1 MSDPVAVPA
10 TGGGHAAAGTQM
22 RGLDPAQK
30 AKLIYAQARSE
41 MSDRL
46 WRAALG
52 SDGPDGDSSRPS
64 EKRGLPMSLEALLG
78 LLEGDGKTP
87 SSAVP
92 AMVAALQRGEAPVGD
107 GSGGGRERGAKD
119 GDAEA
124 DANSNAGRD
133 GQGGDLALGHGP
145 NARYAPMLG
154 AAANR
159 TGLPAAAL
167 ATIVHA
173 EAAKDGDG
181 RWLPYSRNPR
191 SSAAG
196 LGQFL
201 SSTWEGEAERAG
213 TWLNATARAN
223 GWLNER
229 GHVRGDARAELLS
242 LRYDPQA
249 AIETTADY
257 ARANLD
263 GLRKAGVTVGG
274 GVEELAR
281 TAYIGH
287 HLGRGDAVRFL
298 TGSLDP
304 ARARRLLDAQI
315 GEAQA
320 SRRIEQAGSAVAAH
334 RSWLLDF
341 VGRNIKPAN
350 FAA

>member
-1 MSDPVAVPA
+1 
-10 TGGGHAAAGTQM
+10 M

-52 SDGPDGDSSRPS
+52 SDGPDGDTSRPS

-78 LLEGDGKTP
+78 LLEGDGKT
-87 SSAVP
+87 SASAIP
-92 AMVAALQRGEAPVGD
+92 GMVAAMQRGEAPVGD
-107 GSGGGRERGAKD
+107 GSGRGGS
-119 GDAEA
+119 DADTE
-124 DANSNAGRD
+124 DKGGQRDNA
-133 GQGGDLALGHGP
+133 LSLGHGP

-201 SSTWEGEAERAG
+201 SSTWEGEAEREG

-229 GHVRGDARAELLS
+229 GHVRGDARAQLLS

-263 GLRKAGVTVGG
+263 GLRKAGVTVGS
-274 GVEELAR
+274 GVEDIAR

-341 VGRNIKPAN
+341 VGRNIRPAS

>member
-1 MSDPVAVPA
+1 MSDPVSASA
-10 TGGGHAAAGTQM
+10 ANGAHAAATQM

-30 AKLIYAQARSE
+30 ARLIYAQARSE

-52 SDGPDGDSSRPS
+52 SDGPDGDNSRPS

-87 SSAVP
+87 SSAIP
-92 AMVAALQRGEAPVGD
+92 GMVAALQHGESSVGD
-107 GSGGGRERGAKD
+107 GSGRRGSGSDTDTDDK
-119 GDAEA
+119 
-124 DANSNAGRD
+124 S
-133 GQGGDLALGHGP
+133 GQGDNALSLGHGP

-201 SSTWEGEAERAG
+201 SSTWEGEAEREG

-263 GLRKAGVTVGG
+263 GLRKAGVTVGS
-274 GVEELAR
+274 GVEDIAR

-341 VGRNIKPAN
+341 VGRNIRPAS

>member
-1 MSDPVAVPA
+1 MSDPV
-10 TGGGHAAAGTQM
+10 TGSASHAAGQAAAQV
-22 RGLDPAQK
+22 RALDPAGK
-30 AKLIYAQARSE
+30 ARLIYAQARSE

-52 SDGPDGDSSRPS
+52 DSGSDSANADGDQTRPTD
-64 EKRGLPMSLEALLG
+64 RHGMPMSLEALIG
-78 LLEGDGKTP
+78 LLEGDGKTAP
-87 SSAVP
+87 QGPFAGTVP
-92 AMVAALQRGEAPVGD
+92 MPQQGDDLGEGGGNGRRRNGSGEGDDGD
-107 GSGGGRERGAKD
+107 GSTL
-119 GDAEA
+119 
-124 DANSNAGRD
+124 S
-133 GQGGDLALGHGP
+133 LGHGP
-145 NARYAPMLG
+145 NARYAPTLS
-154 AAANR
+154 AAASR
-159 TGLPAAAL
+159 TGLPAPVL

-201 SSTWEGEAERAG
+201 SGTWEGEAEREG
-213 TWLNATARAN
+213 TWLHATARAN
-223 GWLNER
+223 GWLDDR

-263 GLRKAGVTVGG
+263 GLRRAGVRIGE
-274 GVEELAR
+274 GVEDIAKA
-281 TAYIGH
+281 AYIGH

-304 ARARRLLDAQI
+304 DRARRLLDAQI
-315 GEAQA
+315 GAAQA
-320 SRRIEQAGSAVAAH
+320 SRRIAAAGSAVAAH
-334 RSWLLDF
+334 RSWLLDY
-341 VGRNIKPAN
+341 VGRTIKPAN

>member
-1 MSDPVAVPA
+1 MSDPLSVTA
-10 TGGGHAAAGTQM
+10 HAAAPAAQAAPM
-22 RGLDPAQK
+22 RGLDAAQK
-30 AKLIYAQARSE
+30 ARLIYAQARSE

-52 SDGPDGDSSRPS
+52 DGSSHGNADENGVRGTD
-64 EKRGLPMSLEALLG
+64 RHGLPFSLEALIG
-78 LLEGDGKTP
+78 MLEGDKAATALPPGLP
-87 SSAVP
+87 HPPGHGDMSSD
-92 AMVAALQRGEAPVGD
+92 GGD
-107 GSGGGRERGAKD
+107 GQR
-119 GDAEA
+119 
-124 DANSNAGRD
+124 RD
-133 GQGGDLALGHGP
+133 GSTEEDGAGQAGGTLALGNGP
-145 NARYAPMLG
+145 NARYAPMLS
-154 AAANR
+154 AAASR
-159 TGLPAAAL
+159 TGLPAPVL

-173 EAAKDGDG
+173 EAAKDGEG
-181 RWLPYSRNPR
+181 RWMPYSRNPR

-201 SSTWEGEAERAG
+201 SGTWEGEAERAG

-223 GWLNER
+223 GWLDDR

-263 GLRKAGVTVGG
+263 GLRRAGVRVGE
-274 GVEELAR
+274 GVEELAK

-304 ARARRLLDAQI
+304 SRARRLLDAQI
-315 GEAQA
+315 GSAQA
-320 SRRIEQAGSAVAAH
+320 NRRIEAAGSAVAAH
-334 RSWLLDF
+334 RSWLLDY
-341 VGRNIKPAN
+341 VGKTIKPAI

>member
-1 MSDPVAVPA
+1 
-10 TGGGHAAAGTQM
+10 M

-46 WRAALG
+46 WRAARG
-52 SDGPDGDSSRPS
+52 SDGPDGDNSRPS

-87 SSAVP
+87 ASAIP
-92 AMVAALQRGEAPVGD
+92 GMVAALQRGEAPVGD
-107 GSGGGRERGAKD
+107 GSSGGRGRG
-119 GDAEA
+119 GSDAE
-124 DANSNAGRD
+124 DSAGD
-133 GQGGDLALGHGP
+133 GGGQGGDALSLGHGP

-154 AAANR
+154 AAASR

-201 SSTWEGEAERAG
+201 SSTWEGEAEREG

-263 GLRKAGVTVGG
+263 GLRKAGVTIGSGIEDV
-274 GVEELAR
+274 AR

-334 RSWLLDF
+334 RSWLLDY
-341 VGRNIKPAN
+341 VGRNIRPAT

>member
-1 MSDPVAVPA
+1 MSDPVAHTSSQA
-10 TGGGHAAAGTQM
+10 TQM
-22 RGLDPAQK
+22 RGLDAAQK
-30 AKLIYAQARSE
+30 ARVIYTQARSE

-52 SDGPDGDSSRPS
+52 DGSSDADPETGNARGTDRH
-64 EKRGLPMSLEALLG
+64 GLPFSLEALIG
-78 LLEGDGKTP
+78 MLEGDKSAASPLAGMAHPHGQGDMTSDGGDGK
-87 SSAVP
+87 
-92 AMVAALQRGEAPVGD
+92 RRD
-107 GSGGGRERGAKD
+107 GSGWGSGSGDDGA
-119 GDAEA
+119 AE
-124 DANSNAGRD
+124 STGT
-133 GQGGDLALGHGP
+133 LSLGNGP

-154 AAANR
+154 AAASR
-159 TGLPAAAL
+159 TGLPAPVL

-173 EAAKDGDG
+173 EAAKDGEG
-181 RWLPYSRNPR
+181 RWMPYSRNPR

-201 SSTWEGEAERAG
+201 SGTWEGEAEREG

-223 GWLNER
+223 GWLDDR

-263 GLRKAGVTVGG
+263 GLRRAGVRIGE
-274 GVEELAR
+274 GVEDLAK

-287 HLGRGDAVRFL
+287 HLGRGDAVKFL

-315 GEAQA
+315 GSAQA
-320 SRRIEQAGSAVAAH
+320 NRRIEAAGSAVAAH
-334 RSWLLDF
+334 RSWLMDY
-341 VGRNIKPAN
+341 VGRTIKPAV

>member
-1 MSDPVAVPA
+1 MSSPVGPVNSAATQA
-10 TGGGHAAAGTQM
+10 TGQAATQM
-22 RGLDPAQK
+22 RGLDSAQK
-30 AKLIYAQARSE
+30 ARLIYAQARSE

-52 SDGPDGDSSRPS
+52 DGSSDDKDTRPTDR
-64 EKRGLPMSLEALLG
+64 RGLPVSLEALIG
-78 LLEGDGKTP
+78 MLEGDKAAAATP
-87 SSAVP
+87 LAGLVQPHHHAQGDMSSD
-92 AMVAALQRGEAPVGD
+92 GGD
-107 GSGGGRERGAKD
+107 GRRRDSADGQSDG
-119 GDAEA
+119 GDAG
-124 DANSNAGRD
+124 SGTLSL
-133 GQGGDLALGHGP
+133 GQGP
-145 NARYAPMLG
+145 NARYAPMLS
-154 AAANR
+154 AAASR
-159 TGLPAAAL
+159 TGLPAPVL

-181 RWLPYSRNPR
+181 RWMPYSRNPR

-201 SSTWEGEAERAG
+201 SGTWEGEAEREG

-223 GWLNER
+223 GWLDGR

-263 GLRKAGVTVGG
+263 GLRHAGVRVGE
-274 GVEELAR
+274 GVEDIAKA
-281 TAYIGH
+281 AYIGH

-315 GEAQA
+315 GSAQA
-320 SRRIEQAGSAVAAH
+320 NRRIEAAGSAVAAH
-334 RSWLLDF
+334 RSWLLDY
-341 VGRNIKPAN
+341 VGRTIKPAV

>member
-1 MSDPVAVPA
+1 MSDPVAASAAHSYPA
-10 TGGGHAAAGTQM
+10 APAGAQV
-22 RGLDPAQK
+22 RALDPAQK
-30 AKLIYAQARSE
+30 ARLIYTQARSE

-52 SDGPDGDSSRPS
+52 DGSSDGDAGNDGGSGDMRTTG
-64 EKRGLPMSLEALLG
+64 RHGLPMSLEALIG
-78 LLEGDGKTP
+78 MLEGDKP
-87 SSAVP
+87 QVP
-92 AMVAALQRGEAPVGD
+92 HSPLPTMPRGNELADDGD
-107 GSGGGRERGAKD
+107 GRGRRSRSDGGDEGD
-119 GDAEA
+119 GGSTAL
-124 DANSNAGRD
+124 SI
-133 GQGGDLALGHGP
+133 GQGP
-145 NARYAPMLG
+145 NGRYAPILS
-154 AAANR
+154 AAASR
-159 TGLPAAAL
+159 TGLPAPVL

-201 SSTWEGEAERAG
+201 SGTWEGEAEREG

-223 GWLNER
+223 GWLDGR
-229 GHVRGDARAELLS
+229 GHVRGEARAELLS

-263 GLRKAGVTVGG
+263 ALRRG
-274 GVEELAR
+274 GVRIGDGIEDLAKA
-281 TAYIGH
+281 AYIGH

-298 TGSLDP
+298 TGNLDP
-304 ARARRLLDAQI
+304 SRARRLLDAQV
-315 GEAQA
+315 GAAQA
-320 SRRIEQAGSAVAAH
+320 NRRIEQAGSAVAAH
-334 RSWLLDF
+334 RSWLLDY
-341 VGRNIKPAN
+341 VGRNIRPEN